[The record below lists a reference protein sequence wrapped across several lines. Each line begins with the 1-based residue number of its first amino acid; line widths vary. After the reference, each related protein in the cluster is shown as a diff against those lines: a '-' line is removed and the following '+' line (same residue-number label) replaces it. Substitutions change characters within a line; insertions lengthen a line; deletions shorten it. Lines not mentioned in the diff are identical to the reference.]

1 MRRTCAILACA
12 SALQQAPHHCRP
24 RRRNATPDDNDNA
37 KWSVDVDEF
46 AERIESAKA
55 AVVGGL
61 AASVAA
67 SPAEFLTHTNNIA
80 QFEFD
85 VDQISIAGAL
95 FGLVYRYAVRRDN
108 NPQLRQGV
116 VGAFAITRSVAT
128 VRVSSECLAVP
139 LRCGPPLS
147 YLDYA
152 MVGQLLSG
160 LLVSGV
166 AFGAAAAAVDAGVD
180 RGWLKRFP

>member
-1 MRRTCAILACA
+1 MICQIPLIKKPIPTPKARILPKLNTQKDFHAQGKGRYT
-12 SALQQAPHHCRP
+12 SS
-24 RRRNATPDDNDNA
+24 T
-37 KWSVDVDEF
+37 
-46 AERIESAKA
+46 
-55 AVVGGL
+55 
-61 AASVAA
+61 

-95 FGLVYRYAVRRDN
+95 FGLVYRYVVRRDN

-116 VGAFAITRSVAT
+116 VGAFAITRTVAT

-152 MVGQLLSG
+152 MLGQLASG
-160 LLVSGV
+160 LIVSGV
-166 AFGAAAAAVDAGVD
+166 AFAAAAAAVDAGVD

>member
-1 MRRTCAILACA
+1 MTAWRYPTHWLICA
-12 SALQQAPHHCRP
+12 Q
-24 RRRNATPDDNDNA
+24 
-37 KWSVDVDEF
+37 
-46 AERIESAKA
+46 
-55 AVVGGL
+55 
-61 AASVAA
+61 A

-152 MVGQLLSG
+152 MLGQLVSG
-160 LLVSGV
+160 LVVSGV
-166 AFGAAAAAVDAGVD
+166 AFGAAAAAIDAGVD